1 MEITGILV
9 KQVAIREGV
18 SSRNG
23 NPWKIGEYLL
33 EVPGQYPRHIVFRV
47 SDGQVGRMAR
57 FDSLV
62 TKMVTVSF
70 DIDAH
75 EHEGRWFNEISAW
88 GIMEYIT
95 QDTRQANI
103 AAAQEHQQAAQAA
116 NTHQPTNSPQ
126 PQNDAPTDDANGEG
140 GDDDLPF

>member
-1 MEITGILV
+1 M

-18 SSRNG
+18 SQRNG

-75 EHEGRWFNEISAW
+75 EHEGRWFNEVTAW

-95 QDTRQANI
+95 ADTRQANI
-103 AAAQEHQQAAQAA
+103 AAAQGANAQQPA
-116 NTHQPTNSPQ
+116 NTPQ
-126 PQNDAPTDDANGEG
+126 PQNDAPQGDGNGEG
-140 GDDDLPF
+140 KDDGLPF

>member
-9 KQVAIREGV
+9 KQIGIREGV

-23 NPWKIGEYLL
+23 NPWKIAEYLL
-33 EVPGQYPRHIVFRV
+33 EVPGQYPRHINFRV
-47 SDGQVGRMAR
+47 SDGQVGRLAR

-75 EHEGRWFNEISAW
+75 EHEGRWYNEITAW
-88 GIMEYIT
+88 GIMEYLT
-95 QDTRQANI
+95 SDTRHANI
-103 AAAQEHQQAAQAA
+103 AAAQTSQQSQQPA
-116 NTHQPTNSPQ
+116 NVQQPTDSPQ
-126 PQNDAPTDDANGEG
+126 PQNNAPSGEGNGEKK
-140 GDDDLPF
+140 DDLPF

>member
-62 TKMVTVSF
+62 GKMVTVSF

-103 AAAQEHQQAAQAA
+103 AAAQAA
-116 NTHQPTNSPQ
+116 NTQQSTDSPQ
-126 PQNDAPTDDANGEG
+126 PQNDAPQGDANGEG